1 MARPGRIRGALW
13 IGLVGAG
20 VLGVNPRTLDDESDE
35 VVVDFVARL
44 IRGFLGRGFSRVV
57 FIPFGFW

>member
-1 MARPGRIRGALW
+1 M
-13 IGLVGAG
+13 VGAG